1 MKRRITI
8 SIPDHVAELVE
19 EHRESIN
26 ISSICAEAL
35 ERRCR
40 TLRKTKQKG
49 EAIQM
54 AVSRYRAQHAEILSE
69 SKEVGFEM
77 GADFILRESDL
88 ATARKL
94 ARLYHDSKDTHL
106 EVWDSLTKILRQDWV
121 GKVHDLKEIIEER
134 DLDFD
139 DVAEGFLEG
148 VMDVWPKIEAEL
160 D

>member
-1 MKRRITI
+1 MV
-8 SIPDHVAELVE
+8 DEQ
-19 EHRESIN
+19 RESIN

-54 AVSRYRAQHAEILSE
+54 AVARYRTQLAEIASE
-69 SKEVGFEM
+69 SKEAGFEV
-77 GADFILRESDL
+77 GADFILREADL
-88 ATARKL
+88 PTAREL
-94 ARLYHDSKDTHL
+94 ARLYQDFQHTRL
-106 EVWDSLTKILRQDWV
+106 EVWDCLTKILARDWE
-121 GKVHDLKEIIEER
+121 GKVHDLMDIIKES
-134 DLDFD
+134 DLDLD
-139 DVAEGFLEG
+139 DFAEGFLEG